1 MGSTTAYNSMVTAC
15 ITFLLLSYAIPIIA
29 FLIKGRNTIKHGP
42 FWLGKIGLF
51 ANIVT
56 LCWTLFALVFF
67 SFPSTMPVDKDTM
80 NYSSVVI
87 FGLVVYAI
95 IYWFARANKRFARS
109 HVDKDDLDLVGL
121 QDFNPKQD

>member
-1 MGSTTAYNSMVTAC
+1 
-15 ITFLLLSYAIPIIA
+15 
-29 FLIKGRNTIKHGP
+29 
-42 FWLGKIGLF
+42 
-51 ANIVT
+51 
-56 LCWTLFALVFF
+56 
-67 SFPSTMPVDKDTM
+67 MPVDKDTM